1 MSISPPPL
9 SPSSPTGSPSSPSS
23 PHYLAAQSLSDS
35 DHRFPPSSPPQG
47 PAPTLPVPPV
57 APVSRARSGSRT
69 YSEVQAEEKE
79 LERRRTKSRERG
91 DPEPQHDHGH
101 DGSPQGEDGL
111 SIGELRAE
119 METLFSLRR
128 RSMSQPL
135 TVDPDLP
142 PTAPPT
148 SAPPAS
154 AIRPKLSL
162 TITPPGHEIPGGG
175 LSPTAPSPA
184 ETGTLVRRK
193 SSTSGRLPSEH
204 PLPTP
209 LPPIPSPPLPPQY
222 ANNSPTSDQ
231 SSLSATS
238 QIPSQDLFWLPASL
252 HPELAPQE
260 FKAFIRE
267 QTRPDALAR
276 RTSLGHSASV
286 SGGRPG
292 RRVSMLRG
300 EYKPRKDDGVGE
312 GGLGGG
318 GVGTAQLRRTA
329 SSGGAGAGSRRS
341 MSGSTLNF
349 EELTIK
355 DLQRLEELAAKA
367 ESEGATEGEGEGER
381 LGRVLRRSL
390 SLNPHRMAAAGGAQ
404 LPGVL
409 DPSLDPSA
417 HLSSASWD
425 ADDADAA
432 DSDAP
437 IIIPPPGQILRRNA
451 RTKIRKT
458 GPGGEIL
465 GGRGGSRFGSR
476 RTRSTG
482 GESVGVTSPVLGGQE
497 DDAGGD
503 VSFESVES
511 DDHYRAGVAP
521 PVRQASEGESLEGS
535 SPPSSDNQHAD
546 VQHIEVAPIPPPA
559 VPHLVADEP
568 APPIVESPVT
578 SPSLEGAP
586 PVALPVSASHPA
598 VISPASAEYD
608 WASQHLPR
616 QSNPPPPP
624 LPLPP
629 QQPSYNI
636 HPAAQ
641 TSQREPFS
649 AVPPPQAVPVPL
661 PAALERKASDSS
673 IASSVSSKSE
683 SHKSGSAKE
692 KKSGWARLGLGSSKD
707 DEAKKKKGKV
717 KEKERE
723 REKERDKDADGSSSA
738 HSTAE
743 EKPNS
748 NKEKQKDSS
757 SLFGGLFGRRRAEY
771 DHPLPPATTPSPP
784 PEVHTPP
791 PPPTASGALLPNGRY
806 ANFYRLPIHV
816 ERAIYRLSHIKLANP
831 RRPLYE
837 QVLISNLMF
846 WYLGL
851 IQKPQP
857 PPPAAQPVPVPGLRH
872 QHASPSTSGTAPV
885 EEQQYPAAKEPSH
898 KRVGLSK
905 PANDPRRGARAA
917 EMPVKQPS
925 YEVQNQQLE
934 QERYHQQ
941 QQQHHQPSQHHQ
953 QQPTT
958 HQYHHHVP
966 PQQSAPSP
974 SSSSSSSLHLQPQST
989 TPTHQHSAYTP
1000 HPQPATPCSSKTPF
1014 FSGAPLSPPAEASN
1028 GDLKARSPDRA
1039 SAPAAIY
1046 TARSSSNSHVPTATA
1061 DDDADD
1067 DRPLASQTQQR
1078 EPYPPHRPTPVT
1090 SYPKHDIGFE
1100 VTSRSYGGSGGGS
1113 SNRSSLDLKRV
1124 SIMSDK
1130 SFDASEI
1137 YEAYGAPNGGASP
1150 PMGSTLEI
1158 PPSSTAAPPLAPQQ
1172 QKPASAL
1179 APIEKPA
1186 NALLGTV
1193 APRGSS
1199 LRALSDPS
1207 AGGVKKGRHPVVT
1220 PVGAADG
1227 GRGGTSEYR

>member
-1 MSISPPPL
+1 MSVSPPPL
-9 SPSSPTGSPSSPSS
+9 SPSSPVGSPSSPSS

-35 DHRFPPSSPPQG
+35 DHCIPPSSSPQG
-47 PAPTLPVPPV
+47 SAPTLPVPTV

-69 YSEVQAEEKE
+69 YSEVQAEERE
-79 LERRRTKSRERG
+79 LERRRTNSRERG
-91 DPEPQHDHGH
+91 EPEPQHDHGH
-101 DGSPQGEDGL
+101 DGPAPGEGGL

-119 METLFSLRR
+119 METLLSLRR

-148 SAPPAS
+148 SAPPPS
-154 AIRPKLSL
+154 AVRPKLSL
-162 TITPPGHEIPGGG
+162 IISPPGHDIPGGG

-209 LPPIPSPPLPPQY
+209 LPPIPSPPLPSQY

-231 SSLSATS
+231 SSLSAAS
-238 QIPSQDLFWLPASL
+238 QTPSQDLYWLPASL

-276 RTSLGHSASV
+276 RTSLGHSTSV
-286 SGGRPG
+286 SGGRLG

-312 GGLGGG
+312 GGSGGG
-318 GVGTAQLRRTA
+318 EGRTAELRRTA
-329 SSGGAGAGSRRS
+329 SSGGAGAGSRR
-341 MSGSTLNF
+341 STLNF

-390 SLNPHRMAAAGGAQ
+390 SLNPHRMAAAAAAGGAQ
-404 LPGVL
+404 IPGAL
-409 DPSLDPSA
+409 DPSRDPSA

-482 GESVGVTSPVLGGQE
+482 GESVGITSPVLGGQE

-511 DDHYRAGVAP
+511 DDHHRAGVAS
-521 PVRQASEGESLEGS
+521 PVRQASEGESLEGP

-559 VPHLVADEP
+559 APHVVDNESAS
-568 APPIVESPVT
+568 PIVESPVT
-578 SPSLEGAP
+578 SPSLEGAT
-586 PVALPVSASHPA
+586 PVAVPVSTSQPA

-608 WASQHLPR
+608 WASQHLP
-616 QSNPPPPP
+616 QPSTPSPPPPP
-624 LPLPP
+624 PP

-661 PAALERKASDSS
+661 PAALERKNSDASV
-673 IASSVSSKSE
+673 ASSVSSRAE
-683 SHKSGSAKE
+683 SHKSGSTKE

-717 KEKERE
+717 KEKDKE

-738 HSTAE
+738 NSTAE
-743 EKPNS
+743 EKHNS
-748 NKEKQKDSS
+748 TKEKQKDSS

-771 DHPLPPATTPSPP
+771 DHPQPPATAPSPP
-784 PEVHTPP
+784 PEVRTPP

-857 PPPAAQPVPVPGLRH
+857 PPPAAQPVPVPGMRN
-872 QHASPSTSGTAPV
+872 QQAGPSTSGPAHV
-885 EEQQYPAAKEPSH
+885 EEQQQPTAKEPSH

-905 PANDPRRGARAA
+905 PANDPRRGARTA

-941 QQQHHQPSQHHQ
+941 QQQHHQPSHHHQ
-953 QQPTT
+953 QQPII

-974 SSSSSSSLHLQPQST
+974 SPSSSSSLHLQQQST

-1000 HPQPATPCSSKTPF
+1000 HQQPTTLPSSKTPF
-1014 FSGAPLSPPAEASN
+1014 FNGAPLSPPAEASSSE
-1028 GDLKARSPDRA
+1028 LPSRSPDRA
-1039 SAPAAIY
+1039 SAPAAMY
-1046 TARSSSNSHVPTATA
+1046 PGRPSSNSHAPTAA
-1061 DDDADD
+1061 GDDDADD
-1067 DRPLASQTQQR
+1067 DRPLASQAQQR
-1078 EPYPPHRPTPVT
+1078 ESYPPHRPIPVT
-1090 SYPKHDIGFE
+1090 SYPKHDTGFE
-1100 VTSRSYGGSGGGS
+1100 VTSRSHGGGSSSSS

-1137 YEAYGAPNGGASP
+1137 YEAYGAPTLGPA
-1150 PMGSTLEI
+1150 LEI
-1158 PPSSTAAPPLAPQQ
+1158 PTSSSTAAPPLLSPQQ
-1172 QKPASAL
+1172 QQPAGVPA
-1179 APIEKPA
+1179 AIEKPA

-1207 AGGVKKGRHPVVT
+1207 GGGVKKGRHPVVT
-1220 PVGAADG
+1220 PVGAAEG
-1227 GRGGTSEYR
+1227 GRGGASEYR